1 MERKNNTRYFALLL
15 IIVIGGVFV
24 TLQNTKNN
32 PKKEGV
38 SSLVITEIPKAAE
51 TQTNET
57 IKKFTL
63 IAKQWDF
70 TPSEV
75 RVKQGDKVRL
85 TIKSIDVSH
94 GFFLPDFKINAT
106 LIPQKEAVV
115 EFIADK
121 QGTFIFSCN
130 IACGSGHNGMRGTL
144 IVE

>member
-1 MERKNNTRYFALLL
+1 MERKNNTRYFVLLL

-24 TLQNTKNN
+24 TLQSTKNN
-32 PKKEGV
+32 PKKKET
-38 SSLVITEIPKAAE
+38 SSLVITETSTA
-51 TQTNET
+51 TQTNEAVKE
-57 IKKFTL
+57 IAL

-70 TPSEV
+70 APPEV